1 MDAMQQ
7 KSGTQFPRATE
18 RQGNFQGQRV
28 ESDRRSPS
36 LATLHDTP
44 VELTAARVVAPPPRQ
59 TLVTHPLAATDVEV
73 LASAVLEPQTLARD
87 GGGTD
92 SHYV

>member
-1 MDAMQQ
+1 M
-7 KSGTQFPRATE
+7 
-18 RQGNFQGQRV
+18 

-36 LATLHDTP
+36 LAPLHDTP

-59 TLVTHPLAATDVEV
+59 TPVTHPLAATDVEV
-73 LASAVLEPQTLARD
+73 LASAVLEPQTRARD